1 MSEIREIVLDTETS
15 GLRIRDGHRIIEI
28 GCVELKNKRRTGRS
42 YQAYVNPQRGIDA
55 EAMRV
60 HGIAS
65 EFLQDKPLFSQ
76 IARDFLQ
83 FIGNS
88 RLVIHN
94 AAFDISFINYELAIC
109 GLPTITNDRV
119 VDTLLM
125 ARKKYPGSPAS
136 LDSLC
141 KRFAVSLE
149 TRNKHGALV
158 DAELLASVYIIM
170 NGATQVEIELNRDQ
184 GKSDIRKITQH
195 KRRQFHL
202 SDAERILHQ
211 EFLKKIKNHLWCTS
225 GSE

>member
-1 MSEIREIVLDTETS
+1 MSEIREIILDTETS

-28 GCVELKNKRRTGRS
+28 GCVELKNKTRTGQY
-42 YQAYVNPQRGIDA
+42 YQVYVNPQREIDA
-55 EAMRV
+55 EAMRI
-60 HGIAS
+60 HGIS
-65 EFLQDKPLFSQ
+65 NEFLRDKPSFSQ
-76 IARDFLQ
+76 IAREFLA

-94 AAFDISFINYELAIC
+94 APFDTSFINHELALC

-119 VDTLLM
+119 IDTLLL

-141 KRFAVSLE
+141 KKFAVSLE

-158 DAELLASVYIIM
+158 DAELLASVYILM
-170 NGATQVEIELNRDQ
+170 NGATQSEIKLYKGQFQHNNKIEP
-184 GKSDIRKITQH
+184 RK
-195 KRRQFHL
+195 KRQFHL
-202 SDAERILHQ
+202 SDSERILHQ
-211 EFLKKIKNHLWCTS
+211 EFLKKIKNHLWYTN